1 MVIQRNTGRPKDA
14 PPAATKCTPADRAQG
29 SLCRYLCTSIANHAH
44 LCGCD
49 ACACWWIENEREAHV
64 ISEAEA
70 RTTFVE
76 YFTALDPSSAR

>member
-1 MVIQRNTGRPKDA
+1 MDNWKTQGCSTCRDEVYSGRS
-14 PPAATKCTPADRAQG
+14 RAQG
-29 SLCRYLCTSIANHAH
+29 SLCRYLCTGIANHAH
-44 LCGCD
+44 LCRCD
-49 ACACWWIENEREAHV
+49 ACGCWWIENEREAHV